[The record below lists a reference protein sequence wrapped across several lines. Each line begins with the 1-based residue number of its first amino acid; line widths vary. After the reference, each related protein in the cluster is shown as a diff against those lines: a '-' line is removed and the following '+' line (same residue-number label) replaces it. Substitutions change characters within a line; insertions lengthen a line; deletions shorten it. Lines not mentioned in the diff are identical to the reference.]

1 MPTTR
6 EPEQW
11 RAHPET
17 FPEIPV
23 LPGIL
28 SIVPAGLVCEDDQGI
43 RLLMEVV
50 LKREN
55 LAVDSAGDGAEAAQ
69 MLAEKEYD
77 VIVVDLMMP
86 RFSGFDL
93 IEQIRT
99 DRPELL
105 RRVVVVTAAAA
116 VIRDRSPKD
125 VAAVILKPFD
135 VEELASTVRRVV
147 SA

>member
-1 MPTTR
+1 
-6 EPEQW
+6 
-11 RAHPET
+11 
-17 FPEIPV
+17 
-23 LPGIL
+23 
-28 SIVPAGLVCEDDQGI
+28 
-43 RLLMEVV
+43 MEVV